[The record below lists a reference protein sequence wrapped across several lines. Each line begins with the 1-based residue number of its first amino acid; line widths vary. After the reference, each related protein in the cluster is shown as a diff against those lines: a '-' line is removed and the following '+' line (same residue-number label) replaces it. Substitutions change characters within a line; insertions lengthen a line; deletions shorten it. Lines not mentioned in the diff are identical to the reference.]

1 MAPRPR
7 RTGPTATRES
17 PVKTCLP
24 AYVANPRRHPVTLPR
39 RLLRPPERRVKRG
52 PAGRAI
58 RDSALRPNEKLV
70 MLALLDRADNEDS
83 TIPAWRSP
91 SLRAVESD
99 TSLAHSTVVTVLA
112 HLEMH
117 GWLERSGQ
125 KRGQMPKTKE
135 SGRGRSSTRWALL
148 PHDFAPVGC
157 TCPKPDRPSRDQS
170 KNQIGREATNPD
182 RSRGEA
188 VSAGQGTD
196 GTKGGR
202 DEGDRGKGMP
212 EPAYLGG
219 PKVWDWPED
228 SAGAWANP
236 KS

>member
-1 MAPRPR
+1 
-7 RTGPTATRES
+7 
-17 PVKTCLP
+17 
-24 AYVANPRRHPVTLPR
+24 
-39 RLLRPPERRVKRG
+39 VKRG

-70 MLALLDRADNEDS
+70 MLALLDRAENEDS

-112 HLEMH
+112 HLEFH
-117 GWLERSGQ
+117 GWLERTGQ

-148 PHDFAPVGC
+148 PHDFAPVAC
-157 TCPKPDRPSRDQS
+157 TCPKPDRSPRGQS
-170 KNQIGREATNPD
+170 KNQIGRETANLD
-182 RSRGEA
+182 RSRTDT
-188 VSAGQGTD
+188 VSAGQDPD

-202 DEGDRGKGMP
+202 DEGDRGGEMP
-212 EPAYLGG
+212 KPEYLGG
-219 PKVWDWPED
+219 PKDWGWPHPSWE
-228 SAGAWANP
+228 GHM
-236 KS
+236 

>member
-1 MAPRPR
+1 
-7 RTGPTATRES
+7 
-17 PVKTCLP
+17 
-24 AYVANPRRHPVTLPR
+24 
-39 RLLRPPERRVKRG
+39 
-52 PAGRAI
+52 
-58 RDSALRPNEKLV
+58 

-148 PHDFAPVGC
+148 PHDFAPVAC
-157 TCPKPDRPSRDQS
+157 ICPKPDRPPRDQS

-182 RSRGEA
+182 RSRSNTA
-188 VSAGQGTD
+188 SAGQEPD
-196 GTKGGR
+196 STKGVIRG
-202 DEGDRGKGMP
+202 EGDREGEALTVEIAGQRFT
-212 EPAYLGG
+212 AIRCAGC
-219 PKVWDWPED
+219 
-228 SAGAWANP
+228 SAPVPVKFAVNGCHPGCDEADRE
-236 KS
+236 S